1 MIDNGLPQPV
11 IYHMPASKTVIAEYE
26 KLKREIEEHNH
37 RYYVLDAPTISDAAF
52 DKLFDRLLDIEKEH
66 PDFVTLDSP
75 SQRVGA
81 APSKKFQSV
90 PHRVQMLSLQKVTS
104 PEEFRDFDRRV
115 HDGLGTESDIE
126 YVTEPKLDGLAVE
139 LIYENGM
146 FTLGSTRG
154 DCTTGEGITPNLRTI
169 RNIPLRLSE
178 PTAKKYPLLEIRG
191 EVIMRRSAWEKLN
204 ARLEEQGIA
213 PLANTRNGAAGSLRQ
228 LDPKI
233 TASRPLIFYAYGIS
247 DTNLPALSRQ
257 SEVMRLLKAEG
268 FTVNEHIG
276 QAKGVDAV
284 EKQFA
289 RLDQIRPSLDYDID
303 GMVVKVD
310 SFAQQE
316 TLGQVSRA
324 PRWAVAWKFT
334 AEIAETVLEGV
345 LFSVGRTG
353 VVTPVAQLKPVRV
366 SGVIVSNASLHN
378 EDELNR
384 LDARIGDTVRIRRA
398 GDVIPEVIEVVVEKR
413 PKSTSRVKFPKACPS
428 CGDPIVRPEGEA
440 AWRCLNAEC
449 PAQLEGHITHFAS
462 KGGFDIEGLG
472 EKLAHQLIAEGLVKS
487 PADIFFLTKEQ
498 LLTLD
503 LFGDKKAENL
513 LQAIER
519 SRAVGLPRV
528 IFALGIIGVGETVA
542 KLLASSLGSIE
553 ALSSAT
559 LEQLQQIE
567 GIGPIIAENI
577 YRFFQS
583 PHNRHMLA
591 RMSEGGVLFPQH
603 QTTTRST
610 TLAGKTFVITGT
622 LSKPR
627 DEFKRIIEENGG
639 KVSGS
644 VSKKTDYLLCG
655 LDAGSKLENAKS
667 LGVAVL
673 DEEQFRHLLGL

>member
-1 MIDNGLPQPV
+1 MIDNGHLQPV
-11 IYHMPASKTVIAEYE
+11 NYRMPASKAVITEYE
-26 KLKREIEEHNH
+26 KLKKEIEGHNH

-52 DKLFDRLLDIEKEH
+52 DKLFDRLLEIEKEH
-66 PDFVTLDSP
+66 PNLVTLDSP

-81 APSKKFQSV
+81 TPSKKFQSV

-104 PEEFRDFDRRV
+104 LEEFRDFDRRV
-115 HDGLGTESDIE
+115 HEGLGTESDIE

-139 LIYENGM
+139 LVYENGL

-154 DCTTGEGITPNLRTI
+154 DGTTGEGITPNLRTI

-178 PTAKKYPLLEIRG
+178 STAKKYPLLEIRG

-233 TASRPLIFYAYGIS
+233 TASRPLIFYAYGVS
-247 DTNLPALSRQ
+247 DTNLPGLIRQ
-257 SEVMRLLKAEG
+257 SEVMRLLRAEG

-276 QAKGVDAV
+276 QAKGVDSV

-289 RLDQIRPSLDYDID
+289 RLDQIRNSLDYDID

-324 PRWAVAWKFT
+324 PRWAVAWKFI
-334 AEIAETVLEGV
+334 AEVAETVLEGV

-384 LDARIGDTVRIRRA
+384 LDARIGDSVRIRRA
-398 GDVIPEVIEVVVEKR
+398 GDVIPEVIEVIVEKR
-413 PKSTSRVKFPKACPS
+413 PKSTTRVKFPTACPS

-542 KLLASSLGSIE
+542 KLLATSLGSIE

-591 RMSEGGVLFPQH
+591 HMSAGGVQFPKH

-610 TLAGKTFVITGT
+610 TMAGKTFVITGT

-655 LDAGSKLENAKS
+655 SDAGSKLENAKT
-667 LGVAVL
+667 LGVSIL
-673 DEEQFRHLLGL
+673 DEDQFRRLLGL